1 VKAIASREALLGRA
15 VNEALIQD
23 EALYLHFDRG
33 WTLVVINAFVLK
45 PADVEGMVGAC
56 LVGFEGS
63 DRDEKLRFDTGAV
76 LTVDLSD
83 AAYRGPEAIQLVRPD
98 GHSIIW
104 N

>member
-1 VKAIASREALLGRA
+1 MKAIDPRQALLGLA
-15 VNEALIQD
+15 VNEALIQE
-23 EALYLHFDRG
+23 EALYLHFDGG
-33 WTLVVINAFVLK
+33 WTLVVTNAFVLK

-56 LVGFEGS
+56 LVGFEGN
-63 DRDEKLRFDTGAV
+63 DRGEKLQFDTDAV

-83 AAYRGPEAIQLVRPD
+83 AAHRGPEAIQLVRPD